1 MKDREEEPDHW
12 VGHSQALGEV
22 RVAVRLTNAVDE
34 GLVRRAACWRRTRS
48 GPTRRTRSSTPPPF
62 ARSSRRKLARLGLG
76 ARGQRMAEYADGR
89 TKIVDFSA
97 PATRP

>member
-34 GLVRRAACWRRTRS
+34 GLVRRAAC
-48 GPTRRTRSSTPPPF
+48 
-62 ARSSRRKLARLGLG
+62 
-76 ARGQRMAEYADGR
+76 
-89 TKIVDFSA
+89 
-97 PATRP
+97 

>member
-1 MKDREEEPDHW
+1 MLTPDQI
-12 VGHSQALGEV
+12 GTYQADALV
-22 RVAVRLTNAVDE
+22 DTAAVRTVI
-34 GLVRRAACWRRTRS
+34 
-48 GPTRRTRSSTPPPF
+48 PPQV
-62 ARSSRRKLARLGLG
+62 AARLGLG